1 MKEISM
7 KRKIIFFIIA
17 IFIIALSISAEV
29 RVKEVEMEI
38 PTYLT
43 GPEDPNPPLW
53 NLRVYPYPMQ
63 TDITREKMMKRYKV
77 IVLENDYIM
86 LMILPD
92 VGGRI
97 LAALDKTNE
106 NFDFIYYNH
115 VIKPGLV
122 ALRGAWLSGG
132 IEWNFP
138 TLGHTVNT
146 FSPVNYKILKN
157 DDGSVTCVV
166 GTVEWARRMEWEVFI
181 TLFPDRSYFKTTI
194 RLFNRTLTHNNGYFW
209 ANAATHAWDDTR
221 VVFPPAEYTYAGGR
235 RNPMPWPIVGGK
247 DISWY
252 KNTASAH
259 DYFCG
264 SEGDY
269 NGAYNYERDN
279 GTVHYASRY
288 ESPGK
293 KFWTWGTAPSGA
305 IWEKLLTDE
314 DGQYIEIQAGRLL
327 TQGDTWIFEPHLLE
341 QWEEWWYPVK
351 RMHGFI
357 KANPDA
363 ALNFEKRDRSVWIAL
378 NTTKAFEGAE
388 VRLFCGEKKVF
399 SEKLNISPQGFY
411 GKVVEL
417 EESLKTCRLEFLD
430 RNGQKIIDYTT
441 EKTEVS
447 APELQPDFQEAKTES
462 AEINFLKGYYSIK
475 HWDTEG
481 AINQFKKTLEIDP
494 EFTPALR
501 WLGILYY
508 QTGKIKEALG
518 LFEKV
523 LKRDEDDHAARY
535 YRALAKINLGISER
549 TKEDLYLLSRR
560 AAYRHVA
567 PYVLA
572 ALSIEEKDYQGARN
586 LLKNAL
592 RNNPDDAKASVML
605 AAAERHL
612 GNRKEAERLI
622 EEILKENPI
631 DLLALL
637 EKKLISGRSELEILR
652 SDPEYY
658 LEAASDYSEMNLVED
673 AVAVLATYFENAD
686 AKEHPLLYYYLGYF
700 NDKLGQKEEAEKSF
714 KKAASCSADF
724 VFPFR
729 AETERV
735 LGLALSY
742 NPSDWKALYY
752 LGNLLTAKLRWEEGL
767 ECFRKAAEYSP
778 QFSVLYRNLGEIYWK
793 RLKDYGM
800 AEKMYEKAISCARDD
815 FRLYVTLD
823 ELYAINRKEAQRDK
837 LYRGAPKEVKRNF
850 NYLLSRAEY
859 YLDSGQY
866 DEALEILEK
875 NSFLP
880 WEGWAGARE
889 VYVLA
894 CLRRAYS
901 LLAKGKYEKAKK
913 DLFAA
918 MDYPENLGTGMP
930 PEPTFSREYFFIG
943 LCYERMRDKK
953 IAEDYFKRVERMQA
967 GVLSEH
973 SYYRALALKK
983 LGRDEE
989 SEELLLKIKSEAEAM
1004 IERSKNAYYLLLASK
1019 ACAALGEKSRAEE
1032 YLQNALAIE
1041 PSSRQILL
1049 FISERRLLE

>member
-1 MKEISM
+1 M
-7 KRKIIFFIIA
+7 KRKIIFLISAVLIIT
-17 IFIIALSISAEV
+17 FSLWAEV
-29 RVKEVEMEI
+29 RVQEVEMEI

-43 GPEDPNPPLW
+43 GPDDPNPPLW
-53 NLRVYPYPMQ
+53 NLRIYPYPMQ
-63 TDITREKMMKRYKV
+63 TDITREKTMKRYKV
-77 IVLENDYIM
+77 VILENDF
-86 LMILPD
+86 LLVMILPE

-146 FSPVNYKILKN
+146 FSPVSYKILKN
-157 DDGSVTCVV
+157 DDGSVSCVV
-166 GTVEWARRMEWEVFI
+166 GTLEWVRRMKWDVSI

-194 RLFNRTLTHNNGYFW
+194 KLFNRTLTHNNGYFW

-235 RNPMPWPIVGGK
+235 RNPTPWPIVSGR
-247 DISWY
+247 DVSWY

-264 SEGDY
+264 SAGDY

-341 QWEEWWYPVK
+341 QWEEWWYPLK
-351 RMHGFI
+351 KMHGFV

-363 ALNFEKRDRSVWIAL
+363 ALNFEKRDKGVWIAL

-411 GKVVEL
+411 GKEVEL
-417 EESLKTCRLEFLD
+417 EESSRIYRVEFLA
-430 RNGQKIIDYTT
+430 RNGQIIIDYTT
-441 EKTEVS
+441 EKAEVYP
-447 APELQPDFQEAKTES
+447 PELQPDFQLQETGS
-462 AEINFLKGYYSIK
+462 AEDNFLKGYYSLK

-481 AINQFKKTLEIDP
+481 AINQFKRTLEIEP
-494 EFTPALR
+494 EFSSALR

-508 QTGKIKEALG
+508 QTGRIEEALD
-518 LFEKV
+518 LLDKA
-523 LKRDEDDHAARY
+523 LKRDEDDHTARY
-535 YRALAKINLGISER
+535 YRALARIKLGISER

-586 LLKNAL
+586 LLKTAL
-592 RNNPDDAKASVML
+592 KNNPEDMKASAML
-605 AAAERHL
+605 AAVERHL

-631 DLLALL
+631 DSLALL
-637 EKKLISGRSELEILR
+637 EKKLLTGRGELEILG
-652 SDPEYY
+652 SDPECY
-658 LEAASDYSEMNLVED
+658 LEAASDYSEMNLIED
-673 AVAVLATYFENAD
+673 AVSILSAYLESGKARDY
-686 AKEHPLLYYYLGYF
+686 PLLYYYLGYF
-700 NDKLGQKEEAEKSF
+700 NHKLGGKEEAERNF
-714 KKAASCSADF
+714 KKAASCSPDF

-729 AETERV
+729 TETEKV
-735 LGLALSY
+735 LELALDY

-767 ECFRKAAEYSP
+767 ESFKKAAEFSP
-778 QFSVLYRNLGEIYWK
+778 QFSVLYRNLGEIHWRK
-793 RLKDYGM
+793 LKDYGM
-800 AEKMYEKAISCARDD
+800 AEKMYEKAISCARNDY
-815 FRLYVTLD
+815 RLYITLD
-823 ELYAINRKEAQRDK
+823 EINAINRKQNQRDK
-837 LYRGAPKEVKRNF
+837 LYRGAPKEVKKSF
-850 NYLLSRAEY
+850 NYLLSRAGY
-859 YLDSGQY
+859 YLDIGQY
-866 DEALEILEK
+866 GKALEILEK

-880 WEGWAGARE
+880 WEGWTGARE

-894 CLRRAYS
+894 CLKRAYS
-901 LLAKGKYEKAKK
+901 LMEKGKYEKAKG

-918 MDYPENLGTGMP
+918 MDYPENLGTGKP
-930 PEPTFSREYFFIG
+930 PDPTFSREYFFIG
-943 LCYERMRDKK
+943 LCCERMGDKK
-953 IAEDYFKRVERMQA
+953 IAEDYFKKVERMQA
-967 GVLSEH
+967 VPLSEH

-983 LGRDEE
+983 LGSDLE
-989 SEELLLKIKSEAEAM
+989 SEELLLKIKSASEAL
-1004 IERSKNAYYLLLASK
+1004 IERSPSPYYYLLASV
-1019 ACAALGEKSRAEE
+1019 ACHALGQRSKAEE
-1032 YLQNALAIE
+1032 YLKDALKID
-1041 PSSRQILL
+1041 PSSRLISL
-1049 FISERRLLE
+1049 FISERRLLESIAH